1 MTGIHVSRLAA
12 AKALVYAAHACHP
25 EDREQALISILCK
38 LWEQPDVDAFTH
50 EHLDQAAALW
60 ATTATDCVLDAY
72 LKALTAERARRAMG
86 AAAVA
91 EPEHKPDVKAP
102 KPEPAAPPCASTPK
116 PKESWPRAKD
126 RPAVEGAET
135 AMCNLYRHTRPQE
148 ALRGIFRGLPVED
161 RLGNLPAQ
169 ERIYPNELAPVLRH
183 TNGEGQGLELVMAR
197 WGLPSPKQFHSKNGI
212 DKGVTNIR
220 NTESP
225 HWRRWLNPRF
235 RCLVPL
241 TAFSEPVY
249 GEGKAWF
256 TPADDR
262 PAFFAGLH
270 VPQWTSIRKLKDG
283 ETTDDLYAF
292 LTTEPNAEVA
302 KVHPKAMPVILT
314 DPDEWDAWLHEPW
327 SVVQELQRPLPDG
340 ALSMELV
347 AA

>member
-1 MTGIHVSRLAA
+1 MTGIHVSRIAA

-25 EDREQALISILCK
+25 EDREEALVSILAK
-38 LWEQPDVDAFTH
+38 MWDGPRLDGFTDGQ
-50 EHLDQAAALW
+50 LDQAAALW
-60 ATTATDCVLDAY
+60 ATSATDRVLDTY
-72 LKALTAERARRAMG
+72 LKALTAEKDRRARG
-86 AAAVA
+86 AADVA
-91 EPEHKPDVKAP
+91 KPSRKPNAKP
-102 KPEPAAPPCASTPK
+102 AKPEPAVSSSTSTPK

-135 AMCNLYRHTRPQE
+135 AMCNLYRHTRAQD
-148 ALRGIFRGLPVED
+148 ALREIFRGFSVED
-161 RLGNLPAQ
+161 RLGNLPSQ

-183 TNGEGQGLELVMAR
+183 DGQEGDGLELAMAR

-220 NTESP
+220 NTGSP

-241 TAFSEPVY
+241 TAFSEPVH

-256 TPADDR
+256 TPAEDR

-314 DPDEWDAWLHEPW
+314 SPDEWDAWLHEPW

>member
-1 MTGIHVSRLAA
+1 
-12 AKALVYAAHACHP
+12 
-25 EDREQALISILCK
+25 
-38 LWEQPDVDAFTH
+38 
-50 EHLDQAAALW
+50 
-60 ATTATDCVLDAY
+60 
-72 LKALTAERARRAMG
+72 
-86 AAAVA
+86 
-91 EPEHKPDVKAP
+91 
-102 KPEPAAPPCASTPK
+102 
-116 PKESWPRAKD
+116 
-126 RPAVEGAET
+126 
-135 AMCNLYRHTRPQE
+135 MCNLYSHTRPQD
-148 ALRGIFRGLPVED
+148 ALREIFRSFPVED
-161 RLGNLPAQ
+161 RLGNLPVQ
-169 ERIYPNELAPVLRH
+169 EKIYPNAMAPILRH
-183 TNGEGQGLELVMAR
+183 AGAEGNGLELVMAR

-220 NTESP
+220 NTGSP
-225 HWRRWLNPRF
+225 HWRRWLDPRF

-241 TAFSEPVY
+241 TAFSEPVH

-327 SVVQELQRPLPDG
+327 SVVQELQRSLPDG

>member
-1 MTGIHVSRLAA
+1 MTHLPASRIAA

-25 EDREQALISILCK
+25 EDREEALVSILAK
-38 LWEQPDVDAFTH
+38 MWDGPRLDVFKG

-60 ATTATDCVLDAY
+60 ATSATDRVLDAY
-72 LKALTAERARRAMG
+72 LKALTAETGRRATG
-86 AAAVA
+86 AAVVPEPASHPVA
-91 EPEHKPDVKAP
+91 Q
-102 KPEPAAPPCASTPK
+102 PEPAAPSRASTPK
-116 PKESWPRAKD
+116 PKEAWPRAKD

-135 AMCNLYRHTRPQE
+135 AMCNLYRHTRAQD
-148 ALRGIFRGLPVED
+148 ALREIFRGFAVED

-169 ERIYPNELAPVLRH
+169 GRIYPNDLAPVLRH
-183 TNGEGQGLELVMAR
+183 ADGEGQGLELVMAR
-197 WGLPSPKQFHSKNGI
+197 WGLPSPEQFHSKNGI

-220 NTESP
+220 NTGSP

-241 TAFSEPVY
+241 TAFSEPVHD
-249 GEGKAWF
+249 GKAWF

-270 VPQWTSIRKLKDG
+270 VLQWTSIRKLKDG

-314 DPDEWDAWLHEPW
+314 EPDEWDAWLHEPW
-327 SVVQELQRPLPDG
+327 GVVQELQRPLPDG